1 MLGEKGAVMTTL
13 DDVAKKKA
21 AEQSAEQKA
30 AVELVRLAQEQGLSL
45 TGPDGLLKQ
54 LTKTVLETAL
64 NEEMTEH
71 LGYEKHD
78 PPEAGSGNV
87 RNGTRSKTVLTDTTG
102 PVELDVPRDR
112 ASTFEPQIVKKRQRR
127 LSGVDEVVLS
137 LYAKGLTTGE
147 ISAHFAEI
155 YGATVSKET
164 ISRITD
170 KVIEEMNDWAV
181 RPLDETYA
189 AIFIDAIVVKVRD
202 GQVAN
207 RPFYAAIGV
216 TLAGERDILGLWAG
230 TGGEGAKFWMS
241 VLTDLRNRG
250 IKDTFFVV
258 CDGLKGLPEV
268 VGNVWPQAIVQTC
281 IIHLLRNTFRLTSRK
296 YWDEIKRDVKPIY
309 TAVNATAA
317 RTAFDE
323 LAEKWGQRY
332 PAVIRLWD
340 NAWAEFIPFL
350 DYDVEIRRV
359 ICSTNA
365 IESLNARYRR
375 AIKARGHFPSEQAAL
390 KCLYLVT
397 RSLDPTGV
405 GRARWTMRW
414 KPALNAFAI
423 TFADRFPA
431 PETY

>member
-1 MLGEKGAVMTTL
+1 MTTL
-13 DDVAKKKA
+13 DGVTKKKA
-21 AEQSAEQKA
+21 AVASAEQQA

-45 TGPDGLLKQ
+45 AGPDGLLKQ
-54 LTKTVLETAL
+54 LTKTVLEAAL

-78 PPEAGSGNV
+78 PAGAGTGNI
-87 RNGTRSKTVLTDTTG
+87 RNGTRAKTVLTDTTG
-102 PVELDVPRDR
+102 HVEIDVPRDR
-112 ASTFEPQIVKKRQRR
+112 EATFEPQIVKKRQRR

-137 LYAKGLTTGE
+137 LYSKGLTTGE

-155 YGATVSKET
+155 YGASVSKET

-250 IKDTFFVV
+250 IKDVFFVV

-268 VGNVWPQAIVQTC
+268 VSNVWPQAIVQTC
-281 IIHLLRNTFRLTSRK
+281 IIHLIRNTFRLTSRK
-296 YWDEIKRDVKPIY
+296 YWDEIKRDIKPIY
-309 TAVNATAA
+309 TAVNASAA
-317 RTAFDE
+317 RVAFDE
-323 LAEKWGQRY
+323 LSEKWGQRY

-340 NAWAEFIPFL
+340 NAWSEFIPFL
-350 DYDVEIRRV
+350 DYDVEIRQV

-375 AIKARGHFPSEQAAL
+375 AIKARGHFPSEQAAM

-397 RSLDPTGV
+397 RSLDPTGI

-423 TFADRFPA
+423 TFGDRFPA
-431 PETY
+431 AETY

>member
-1 MLGEKGAVMTTL
+1 MTATL
-13 DDVAKKKA
+13 NDVTKKKA
-21 AEQSAEQKA
+21 EQSVEQQA
-30 AVELVRLAQEQGLSL
+30 AIELVRMAKEQGLSL

-54 LTKTVLETAL
+54 LTKTVIETAL
-64 NEEMTEH
+64 SEEMTEH

-78 PPEAGSGNV
+78 PAGAGAGNI
-87 RNGTRSKTVLTDTTG
+87 RNGTRAKTVLTEASG
-102 PVELDVPRDR
+102 HVEIDVPRDQ
-112 ASTFEPQIVKKRQRR
+112 AGTFEPQIVRKRQRR
-127 LSGVDEVVLS
+127 LNGVDEIVLS

-155 YGATVSKET
+155 YGASVSKET

-170 KVIEEMNDWAV
+170 RVIEEMNEWSH
-181 RPLDETYA
+181 RPLEPVYA
-189 AIFIDAIVVKVRD
+189 AVFIDAIVVKVRD

-216 TLAGERDILGLWAG
+216 TLAGDKDILGLWAG
-230 TGGEGAKFWMS
+230 TGAGEGAKFWMA
-241 VLTDLRNRG
+241 VLTDLKNRG
-250 IKDTFFVV
+250 VRDAFFVV

-268 VGNVWPQAIVQTC
+268 VSSVWPQAIVQTC
-281 IIHLLRNTFRLTSRK
+281 IIHLIRNTFRLASRR
-296 YWDEIKRDVKPIY
+296 YWDELKHDVKPIY
-309 TAVNATAA
+309 TAVNAIAA
-317 RTAFDE
+317 RVAFDE
-323 LAEKWGQRY
+323 LSEKWGARY
-332 PAVIRLWD
+332 PAIIRLWD
-340 NAWAEFIPFL
+340 NAWEEFIPFL

-375 AIKARGHFPSEQAAL
+375 AIKARGHFPNEQAAL

-397 RSLDPTGV
+397 RSLDPTGT

-431 PETY
+431 AEDY

>member
-1 MLGEKGAVMTTL
+1 MTATL
-13 DDVAKKKA
+13 DDVARKRPV
-21 AEQSAEQKA
+21 EESAEQRA
-30 AVELVRLAQEQGLSL
+30 AVELVRLAKEQGLAL

-64 NEEMTEH
+64 NEEITEH
-71 LGYEKHD
+71 LGYEKRD
-78 PPEAGSGNV
+78 PAGAGSGNI
-87 RNGTRSKTVLTDTTG
+87 RNGSRAKTVLTEASG
-102 PVELDVPRDR
+102 QVEIDVPRDR
-112 ASTFEPQIVKKRQRR
+112 AGTFEPQIVRKRQRR
-127 LSGVDEVVLS
+127 LNGVDEVVLS

-155 YGATVSKET
+155 YGASVSKET

-170 KVIEEMNDWAV
+170 RVIEEMNDWAV
-181 RPLDETYA
+181 RPLEGVYA
-189 AIFIDAIVVKVRD
+189 AVFIDAIVVKVRD

-216 TLAGERDILGLWAG
+216 TLDGERDILGLWAG

-250 IKDTFFVV
+250 ITDVFFLV

-268 VGNVWPQAIVQTC
+268 VSNVWPQTIVQTC
-281 IIHLLRNTFRLTSRK
+281 IIHLIRNTFRLTSRK
-296 YWDEIKRDVKPIY
+296 YWDELKRDMRPIY
-309 TAVNATAA
+309 TAVNAAAA
-317 RTAFDE
+317 RVAFHE
-323 LAEKWGQRY
+323 LAEKWGARY
-332 PAVIRLWD
+332 PAVVRLWD
-340 NAWAEFIPFL
+340 NAWEEFIPFL
-350 DYDVEIRRV
+350 DYDLEIRRV

-397 RSLDPTGV
+397 RSLDPTGA
-405 GRARWTMRW
+405 GRARWVTRW

-423 TFADRFPA
+423 TFSDRFPA
-431 PETY
+431 AETY

>member
-1 MLGEKGAVMTTL
+1 MTATL
-13 DDVAKKKA
+13 QGMAAKKKQ
-21 AEQSAEQKA
+21 EQSPEELA
-30 AVELVRLAQEQGLSL
+30 AAELVRQARERGVSL

-54 LTKTVLETAL
+54 LTKTVVETAL
-64 NEEMTEH
+64 DEEMTEH

-78 PPEAGSGNV
+78 PAGAGSGNI
-87 RNGTRSKTVLTDTTG
+87 RNGTRAKSVLTEATG
-102 PVELDVPRDR
+102 QVDIEVPRDR

-127 LSGVDEVVLS
+127 LSGVDEIVLS

-155 YGATVSKET
+155 YGASVSRET

-170 KVIEEMNDWAV
+170 KVLEEMQDWSV
-181 RPLDETYA
+181 RPLDEVYA

-207 RPFYAAIGV
+207 RPIYAAIGV
-216 TLAGERDILGLWAG
+216 SLDGERDILGLWAG
-230 TGGEGAKFWMS
+230 QGGEGAKFWMA

-250 IKDTFFVV
+250 VKDTFFVV

-268 VGNVWPQAIVQTC
+268 VSNVWPEAIVQTC
-281 IIHLLRNTFRLTSRK
+281 IIHLIRNTFRLTSRK
-296 YWDEIKRDVKPIY
+296 YWDELKRGLKPIY

-317 RTAFDE
+317 RAAFDE

-332 PAVIRLWD
+332 PAVVRLWD

-359 ICSTNA
+359 LCSTNA

-375 AIKARGHFPSEQAAL
+375 AIKARGHFPSEQAAM

-397 RSLDPTGV
+397 RSLDPTGH
-405 GRARWTMRW
+405 GRARWAMRW
-414 KPALNAFAI
+414 KPALNAFSI

-431 PETY
+431 AETY